1 MIKNFLN
8 NILKKKTNNFLEKIT
23 VNRKTIFGFWIY
35 IMSDC
40 IIFSTVFAVYFVMV
54 HNISNGP
61 SGKDFFNLKFVF
73 LETFFLLLSSLF
85 FSIAITFIKKCNS
98 FMVILYLFLV
108 FILGFF
114 FIAIEVIEFLNL
126 FRNNY
131 LPMRSGFLSSFYALL
146 WLHGFHVICGLF
158 WIILMIFQIH
168 ILGLNKIIRTRILC
182 LSIFWH
188 FLDIIWIFLFTF
200 VYLFGVIK

>member
-1 MIKNFLN
+1 MLKNFLN
-8 NILKKKTNNFLEKIT
+8 NIFSKKKNNLSEEIK

-40 IIFSTVFAVYFVMV
+40 IIFSTIFAVYFVMV
-54 HNISNGP
+54 HNVSNGP

-73 LETFFLLLSSLF
+73 LETFFLLLSSLC
-85 FSIAITFIKKCNS
+85 FSIAINFVKKCNS
-98 FMVILYLFLV
+98 FMVMIFLFLV
-108 FILGFF
+108 FILGFL
-114 FIAIEVIEFLNL
+114 FITIEFTEFLNL

-131 LPMRSGFLSSFYALL
+131 IPSRSGFLSSFYTLL

-158 WIILMIFQIH
+158 WIILMIFQIYV
-168 ILGLNKIIRTRILC
+168 LGIDKIIRTRILC